1 MHGNENLKHSMFN
14 LYANLAIPAKPE
26 ESGRDLSR
34 SMLNLYLD
42 NEQAKDSQPQG
53 LSRGV
58 FNLSQN
64 I

>member
-1 MHGNENLKHSMFN
+1 MFN
-14 LYANLAIPAKPE
+14 LYANPAIPAKPE
-26 ESGRDLSR
+26 ESDRDLSR
-34 SMLNLYLD
+34 SMLNLFFE